1 MQNLFSVSVLLILFF
16 QTSNWN
22 WYTSEKGLFT
32 VHTPGEFVEKVEE
45 SETAVGT
52 LAYHTF
58 AFQPEDQEQAD
69 NFIYMVSYCDYP
81 EGSIHSDSIDLVK
94 EFFDATVESSVSSV
108 RGSLFYA
115 ADISMGE
122 YPGKIWRV
130 NYGNDKAAIKTKAYV
145 VGNRYYAIQTVT
157 FREKS
162 LNASIDKFLD
172 SFKIIEKQ
180 SDATN

>member
-1 MQNLFSVSVLLILFF
+1 MQYLFSLSLLCFAAF
-16 QTSNWN
+16 QTNGWE

-32 VHTPGEFVEKVEE
+32 VYTPGTFVEKVEE
-45 SETAVGT
+45 SETAVGK

-58 AFQPEDQEQAD
+58 AYQPEDQEAAD
-69 NFIYMVSYCDYP
+69 NFIYMISYCDYP
-81 EGSIHSDSIDLVK
+81 EGTIHSDSTELIQ
-94 EFFDATVESSVSSV
+94 EFFEATVDASVSSV

-115 ADISMGE
+115 SDIKIGD

-172 SFKIIEKQ
+172 SFKIIE
-180 SDATN
+180 